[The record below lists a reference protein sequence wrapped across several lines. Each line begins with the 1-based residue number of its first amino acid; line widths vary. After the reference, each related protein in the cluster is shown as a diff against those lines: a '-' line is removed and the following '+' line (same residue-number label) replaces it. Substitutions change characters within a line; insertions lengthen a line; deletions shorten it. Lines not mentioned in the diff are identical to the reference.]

1 MGELGPLG
9 THLRGRGPPRKYRTI
24 AHYSPKCVEGVF
36 SEVELRLRRIL
47 GSSYSPGPVRGSKKF
62 SCENRGKANKRRPMT
77 LVRVEETD
85 AGGFTVLN
93 LQMVARLKCAGFD
106 GRQQEHRASV
116 FFSDGGMVE
125 LAGTDADR
133 V

>member
-1 MGELGPLG
+1 
-9 THLRGRGPPRKYRTI
+9 
-24 AHYSPKCVEGVF
+24 
-36 SEVELRLRRIL
+36 
-47 GSSYSPGPVRGSKKF
+47 
-62 SCENRGKANKRRPMT
+62 MT

-93 LQMVARLKCAGFD
+93 LQMVTRLKCDGFD
-106 GRQQEHRASV
+106 GSQQEHRASV

-133 V
+133 VLNAMEDFANYHRS